1 MDNIAQIRKSYQK
14 YVLCH
19 SVALNYNYHHTK
31 TSRLIAKKMLANVL
45 SIKD

>member
-31 TSRLIAKKMLANVL
+31 TSRLIAKKN
-45 SIKD
+45 